1 MMMIKRRKMIS
12 RRIKTGILLLA
23 LIFSGGLTHL
33 FAQSNL
39 KEGNNHF
46 ALYTKSGDFKML
58 EKAKKFSDD
67 AYVTAKDS
75 ASDRNNMLRA
85 LVYSSLSVADSNRKL
100 KYKKDPIEVAA
111 DALNLLQD
119 PDYNYENEQQ
129 IRYVR
134 KNLANA
140 YLMLARRALSNNKYQ
155 EAFTNLKLVDTYND
169 GALQVKHNL
178 AVVSEK
184 LGKTPEAIKY
194 YTAFME
200 QESEAKPQYALILA
214 RMYQKTGQDSEAL
227 KVLQQARDLFPDN
240 RDILFTI
247 LNVLADNG
255 SYGQVVSLVDEA
267 IGMEPENPELNYLAG
282 YANEVTGNTS
292 KARKYFEQVIRLDEN
307 NFDANLELGLLYL
320 RQYLKGS
327 GEEDKMNNAQK
338 YLLKAN
344 EIDPDAVDALKSLAI
359 LYEKTGDSMQLER
372 VKNQLNQNTF

>member
-1 MMMIKRRKMIS
+1 IALPRLPRWSRKSWKKPRPMRQRGMRQATHKMRKRMMMIKRRKMIS

-58 EKAKKFSDD
+58 EKAKKFSDH

-85 LVYSSLSVADSNRKL
+85 LVYSSLSVADTNRKL

-155 EAFTNLKLVDTYND
+155 EAF
-169 GALQVKHNL
+169 
-178 AVVSEK
+178 
-184 LGKTPEAIKY
+184 
-194 YTAFME
+194 
-200 QESEAKPQYALILA
+200 
-214 RMYQKTGQDSEAL
+214 
-227 KVLQQARDLFPDN
+227 
-240 RDILFTI
+240 
-247 LNVLADNG
+247 
-255 SYGQVVSLVDEA
+255 
-267 IGMEPENPELNYLAG
+267 
-282 YANEVTGNTS
+282 
-292 KARKYFEQVIRLDEN
+292 
-307 NFDANLELGLLYL
+307 
-320 RQYLKGS
+320 
-327 GEEDKMNNAQK
+327 
-338 YLLKAN
+338 
-344 EIDPDAVDALKSLAI
+344 
-359 LYEKTGDSMQLER
+359 
-372 VKNQLNQNTF
+372 